1 MPHALKDLLVYVDA
15 TKASAA
21 RVALAARLAKRCEAH
36 LVGVHA
42 SLLFEA
48 VRAAG
53 YGAFA
58 QAYPALEQ
66 AAQQREADAKATF
79 EAAIAREG
87 IAGEWRAS
95 RVVTMAE
102 AVVHARY
109 ADLAIVGQSDP
120 DQSEPAPLPTA
131 EDVLLDSGRPVLIVP
146 YAGRFGDVGQRVL
159 IGWNASREAAR
170 AVNDA
175 LPLLARAASVT
186 VLSVNPVVGAT
197 RHGEVPGADIGVH
210 LARHGVKVAVETTRV
225 SELDASDVLL
235 NRAADLGADLIVAG
249 GYGRSRLREL
259 VLGGV
264 TRDLLRRMTVPVLM
278 AH

>member
-1 MPHALKDLLVYVDA
+1 MPFKDLLVYVDA
-15 TKASAA
+15 TKASEE

-36 LVGVHA
+36 LAGVHA
-42 SLLFEA
+42 SSLLEA
-48 VRAAG
+48 ARAAG
-53 YGAFA
+53 YAAFA
-58 QAYPALEQ
+58 QAYRALEEAAEQRATAAQ
-66 AAQQREADAKATF
+66 AAF
-79 EAAIAREG
+79 HAALAREG
-87 IAGEWRAS
+87 IDGEWRTS
-95 RVVTMAE
+95 RVVAMAE

-120 DQSEPAPLPTA
+120 DYQGPGSLPSA

-146 YAGRFGDVGQRVL
+146 YVGRFADVGQRVL
-159 IGWNASREAAR
+159 VGWNASREAAR

-186 VLSVNPVVGAT
+186 VLSVNPVVGFT
-197 RHGEVPGADIGVH
+197 RHGELPGADIGVH
-210 LARHGVKVAVETTRV
+210 LARHGITVTVETAQV
-225 SELDASDVLL
+225 SALDASDVLL

-249 GYGRSRLREL
+249 GYGRSRMREL